1 MVNRFT
7 PKAQAALTA
16 AKNSA
21 EKMGHSYIGS
31 EHLILG
37 ILSYDSVGK
46 KLLEEKKITYKDVYA
61 KLIEIAGIGNENSS
75 YIRELTPKC
84 KRVIELSAI
93 FAKRFGSV
101 AIGTEHLLLGI
112 CEDGESVGGRI
123 LSFFGLN
130 LQTTKNEICALL
142 EGTDR
147 EVKAEKHQIP
157 ACPTL
162 SLYGRSLNDL
172 AKQGKCDPL
181 IGREAELC
189 RLIQVLCRRTKNNPC
204 LIGEPGVGKTAIVE
218 GLAQRINEGRVP
230 TDIKG
235 KTIVSLD
242 LSSMIAGAKYRGEF
256 EERMKSILN
265 EIRHNDNIILFIDEI
280 HTVVGAGAAEGAI
293 DAASI
298 LKPILARGQLQLI
311 GATTFDEYRT
321 HIEKD
326 AALERRFQSIVVQ
339 EPSQDEAVKI
349 LLGLQESYESFHG
362 ITIPKDVIEYA
373 VKLSS
378 RYITDRFLPDKAI
391 DVIDEACS
399 RLKMN
404 GNESNNRLIELEGE
418 LLKLSRERE
427 SLILSERFDKA
438 RAVRE
443 KEQEIKRQIERAQ
456 KGPSKTKPKRLSKRD
471 IDNVITQWT
480 TVPISLPPL
489 DEGVFISSIEEVLSS
504 KVIGQKNATDTVASS
519 IKRGRAGLKNP
530 RRPIGSFL
538 FLGPTGVGKTE
549 LAKVVAETVFG
560 MDALIRLDMSEYM
573 EKHSVSR
580 LVGSP
585 PGYIG
590 YEEGG
595 ILTRTVRKKPYSV
608 ILFDEIEKAHPDIYN
623 VLLQILD
630 EGSLTDSHGRTVS
643 FKNTIIILTSN
654 VGAKSIVK
662 PTHLGFS
669 DSTSP
674 HEEENRLIREQI
686 TSALKSEFSPE
697 LLNRIDEVV
706 IFNKL
711 TKEDTKKIVSLMLN
725 ELKALCSELG
735 IDILF
740 DTEIVEHIAAVG
752 FSHENGARPL
762 RRAITT
768 IIENPLSDK
777 ILTQEIKKGDTVSVF
792 CKNEQVYFKIL
803 NFV

>member
-16 AKNSA
+16 AKHSA

-46 KLLEEKKITYKDVYA
+46 KLLEEKKVTYKDFYA
-61 KLIEIAGIGNENSS
+61 KLMEIAGIGSENSS

-93 FAKRFGSV
+93 FAKKFGSV

-123 LSFFGLN
+123 LSFLGLN
-130 LQTTKNEICALL
+130 LQATKNEICALL
-142 EGTDR
+142 EGVER
-147 EVKAEKHQIP
+147 ETKSEKRQIP

-181 IGREAELC
+181 IGRETELS

-204 LIGEPGVGKTAIVE
+204 LVGEPGVGKTAIVE

-230 TDIKG
+230 KDLLDKS
-235 KTIVSLD
+235 IVSLD
-242 LSSMIAGAKYRGEF
+242 LPSMIAGAKYRGEF
-256 EERMKSILN
+256 EERMKCVLN
-265 EIRHNDNIILFIDEI
+265 EIRNNDNIILFIDEI
-280 HTVVGAGAAEGAI
+280 HTIIGAGAAEGAI

-298 LKPILARGQLQLI
+298 LKPILARGQLQVI

-339 EPSQDEAVKI
+339 EPSQEEAVEI
-349 LLGLQESYESFHG
+349 LLGLQKSYESFHG
-362 ITIPKDVIEYA
+362 ISIPKDVIEYA

-391 DVIDEACS
+391 DVIDEAS
-399 RLKMN
+399 SMLKMKDSEN
-404 GNESNNRLIELEGE
+404 SNRLVELEGE
-418 LLKLSRERE
+418 LLKLNRERE
-427 SLILSERFDKA
+427 DLILSERFDKA
-438 RAVRE
+438 RAVKDRE
-443 KEQEIKRQIERAQ
+443 LEIKKKLESAR
-456 KGPSKTKPKRLSKRD
+456 KSPSRSKSKRLSKND

-480 TVPISLPPL
+480 TVPVAFPDL
-489 DEGVFISSIEEVLSS
+489 DEESSILCLGETLSS
-504 KVIGQKNATDTVASS
+504 MVIGQKSATDTVAAS
-519 IKRGRAGLKNP
+519 IKRGRAGLKSP

-549 LAKVVAETVFG
+549 LAKAVAQTVFG
-560 MDALIRLDMSEYM
+560 ADSIIRLDMSEYM

-580 LVGSP
+580 LIGSP
-585 PGYIG
+585 PGYVG
-590 YEEGG
+590 YDDGG
-595 ILTRTVRKKPYSV
+595 LLTRAVRKKPYTV
-608 ILFDEIEKAHPDIYN
+608 VLFDEIEKAHPDIYN

-630 EGSLTDSHGRTVS
+630 EGSLTDSHGRQVS

-654 VGAKSIVK
+654 IGARSILK
-662 PTHLGFS
+662 PTRLGFGYPS
-669 DSTSP
+669 DYD
-674 HEEENRLIREQI
+674 EENALVREQV

-697 LLNRIDEVV
+697 LLNRIDEVI
-706 IFNKL
+706 IFNRL
-711 TKEDTKKIVSLMLN
+711 TKADTEKITELMLN
-725 ELKALCSELG
+725 EVKDLCREIG
-735 IDILF
+735 IDINF
-740 DTEIVEHIAAVG
+740 SVEVVQHIATIG
-752 FSHENGARPL
+752 FSRENGARPL
-762 RRAITT
+762 RRAITSF
-768 IIENPLSDK
+768 IENPLSDK
-777 ILTQEIKKGDTVSVF
+777 ILSGEIKKGDTVSAF
-792 CKNEQVYFKIL
+792 LENDLIKFKQL
-803 NFV
+803 NLV